1 MVQIHNFHVAELISI
16 GGGNG
21 NGAVEEHVYMSDT
34 IRILGAPDANGWH
47 FTWSSCCRNNAITNI
62 SNPGSQGFTLRAV
75 MYSYTDSLG
84 VSFPNNDDCYDS
96 SPKFYE
102 KPRTILEVNNGYDP
116 TSLTNGFT
124 YSHNAFDEEQDSIVY
139 DWGIPI
145 NDYYDYLN
153 PNSSAIP
160 FLSPYSYSSPING
173 ITLNSVT
180 GRTSYPADLQGNYVT
195 CTKVDAY
202 KCGQIVAEIYR
213 EIQIVL
219 IPPTCNIGLSGTDCN
234 VRPSVVPPFYYVGT
248 PNPYQWDTLVHCG
261 DTVTF
266 DFIANDNDYYP
277 NGSQQNLLF
286 EVSGGQFYN
295 YNDGVPCQNPPCA
308 TFEESITGAN
318 PPFTTTN
325 GTGTGQF
332 EWITSCNHVINSC
345 SGYSP
350 SVYTFVVRVTD
361 DFCPAPAIEN
371 TAQVISITVYPP
383 CDLKRK
389 FSS

>member
-1 MVQIHNFHVAELISI
+1 MKKIILVLLIFFFSSETRATHLMGGEITWECIKTGSKSGQYVFTVKVYRDCQGIPLGNFTLQTHNIPGMSTIPLNSYEINDLSPSCNTVDGPNSQFSCGGTNI
-16 GGGNG
+16 GSGGNG

-84 VSFPNNDDCYDS
+84 VSYPNNDDCYDS

-173 ITLNSVT
+173 ITLNSIT
-180 GRTSYPADLQGNYVT
+180 GRTSYPADLQGNYVNR
-195 CTKVDAY
+195 A
-202 KCGQIVAEIYR
+202 
-213 EIQIVL
+213 
-219 IPPTCNIGLSGTDCN
+219 
-234 VRPSVVPPFYYVGT
+234 
-248 PNPYQWDTLVHCG
+248 
-261 DTVTF
+261 
-266 DFIANDNDYYP
+266 
-277 NGSQQNLLF
+277 
-286 EVSGGQFYN
+286 
-295 YNDGVPCQNPPCA
+295 
-308 TFEESITGAN
+308 
-318 PPFTTTN
+318 
-325 GTGTGQF
+325 
-332 EWITSCNHVINSC
+332 
-345 SGYSP
+345 
-350 SVYTFVVRVTD
+350 
-361 DFCPAPAIEN
+361 
-371 TAQVISITVYPP
+371 
-383 CDLKRK
+383 
-389 FSS
+389 